1 MLKCVVNMPTSVCG
15 IHFSKA
21 LYIVTSC
28 IKTTLVLT
36 LYTKYAMLPTSPVGE
51 GRGGGESPF
60 LFFGTDF
67 PNGGGGDVSFFLYK
81 KSDAPRA

>member
-1 MLKCVVNMPTSVCG
+1 
-15 IHFSKA
+15 
-21 LYIVTSC
+21 
-28 IKTTLVLT
+28 
-36 LYTKYAMLPTSPVGE
+36 
-51 GRGGGESPF
+51 